1 MKDCVAILRRWHAGV
16 VALALVLGGVAA
28 GDPAAGD
35 PARPV
40 ADSPLR
46 GTYWKL
52 VRLLGQPVLVA
63 DNQREPHLVFGND
76 HLRVTGSGGCNHLS
90 GGFELAGDTLRLGQL
105 GGGMMACPQ
114 GMAQEQRFL
123 QTLAR
128 VQRYRVAGS
137 RLDMLDAAGAVI
149 ARFEAVALP

>member
-1 MKDCVAILRRWHAGV
+1 MKTRASMLWFTRGCIA
-16 VALALVLGGVAA
+16 ALALAIGAGAA
-28 GDPAAGD
+28 GE
-35 PARPV
+35 V
-40 ADSPLR
+40 SVDSPLQ

-52 VRLLGQPVLVA
+52 VRLQGQPVSVA
-63 DNQREPHLVFGND
+63 DNQREPYLVFDDNRQ
-76 HLRVTGSGGCNHLS
+76 RVTGSGGCNRLS

-105 GGGMMACPQ
+105 GGGMMVCPQ

-128 VQRYRVAGS
+128 VQRYRVSGS
-137 RLDMLDAAGAVI
+137 RLDMLDATGAVV

>member
-1 MKDCVAILRRWHAGV
+1 MKEMASMHRFARGCIA
-16 VALALVLGGVAA
+16 ALVLAIGA
-28 GDPAAGD
+28 GPAAGE
-35 PARPV
+35 APV
-40 ADSPLR
+40 DSPLR

-76 HLRVTGSGGCNHLS
+76 RLRVTGSGGCNRLS

-105 GGGMMACPQ
+105 GGGMMVCPQ
-114 GMAQEQRFL
+114 GLAQEQRFL

-128 VQRYRVAGS
+128 VQRYRVSGS
-137 RLDMLDAAGAVI
+137 HLDMLDTAGAVV
-149 ARFEAVALP
+149 ARFQAVALP